1 MRQSNDQEPKNSM
14 LESSVHTGD
23 LVEAGIWERCLQRLN
38 DLLDSPT
45 RSALEGSRILSL
57 RGNQLQVGVAGHF
70 SRDFLNR
77 NQCREVVLEVL
88 GQLTGRR
95 FTLEFVSLDIEAPI
109 VEESAETPGDLGE
122 VGLDLREASLNPR
135 YTFQT
140 FIRGGSNN
148 LAAAAAM
155 AVAESPARAYNPLF
169 LYGGVG
175 LGKTHLMHAI
185 GHEVVRQRKKAR
197 VVYMSA
203 ERFTN
208 EMIDSIG
215 EAKMNRFRR
224 NYRNLDVLLV
234 DDIQFL
240 ANKERTQEEFFHT
253 FNELHGAN
261 KQIVISSDRPPKQ
274 IPTLEDRLRSRF
286 EWGMIADIQPPDFET
301 RVAILKKKAEQSK
314 VFVPIPVLNLL
325 AEKISSNIRELEGA
339 LTRLLACASLK
350 KKNITAELAQEALT
364 GILPEASTQG
374 VDIQRIQEIVC
385 EYFSIS
391 PRDLI
396 GTRRD
401 QRIVRPRQ
409 VAMYLCKEITGASYP
424 EIGNQFGGKDHTT
437 VIHACR
443 KVEATL
449 EDHYIRTSLENIQAR
464 LRGYQ
469 R

>member
-1 MRQSNDQEPKNSM
+1 MQNS
-14 LESSVHTGD
+14 SSSTGQVLGED
-23 LVEAGIWERCLQRLN
+23 TWERCLRVLTEVM
-38 DLLDSPT
+38 DAPI
-45 RSALEGSRILSL
+45 RSSLEGSRITQLV
-57 RGNQLQVGVAGHF
+57 GNKLTIG
-70 SRDFLNR
+70 
-77 NQCREVVLEVL
+77 VL
-88 GQLTGRR
+88 GKWTRDILSKKQTQQQVAQALQRTTGHSYQ
-95 FTLEFVSLDIEAPI
+95 LEFKELEDPLDMPQEP
-109 VEESAETPGDLGE
+109 VGSALVQDQELEGSDST
-122 VGLDLREASLNPR
+122 LNPR
-135 YTFQT
+135 YTFST
-140 FIRGGSNN
+140 FIRGSSNN

-155 AVAESPARAYNPLF
+155 AVAESPAKAYNPLF

-185 GHEVVRQRKKAR
+185 GHEVMRTRKRAR

-224 NYRNLDVLLV
+224 TYRNVDVLLV

-261 KQIVISSDRPPKQ
+261 KQIVISSDRPPRQ

-286 EWGMIADIQPPDFET
+286 EWGMIADVQLPDFET

-314 VFVPIPVLNLL
+314 AFVPNPVLNMI
-325 AEKISSNIRELEGA
+325 AEKINSNIRELEGA
-339 LTRLLACASLK
+339 LTRLLASASLQK
-350 KKNITAELAQEALT
+350 KSITMELAQEALAGIMPEST
-364 GILPEASTQG
+364 GQG
-374 VDIQRIQEIVC
+374 IDIRRIQEIVC
-385 EYFSIS
+385 EYFSMTAK
-391 PRDLI
+391 DLL
-396 GTRRD
+396 GPRRD

-424 EIGNQFGGKDHTT
+424 EIGTQFGGKDHTT

-443 KVEATL
+443 KVEANL

>member
-1 MRQSNDQEPKNSM
+1 MQNSSSSTGQTLNDE
-14 LESSVHTGD
+14 V
-23 LVEAGIWERCLQRLN
+23 WERSLRVLTEIM
-38 DLLDSPT
+38 DPPIRGS
-45 RSALEGSRILSL
+45 LEGSRITQLI
-57 RGNQLQVGVAGHF
+57 GNKVTIG
-70 SRDFLNR
+70 
-77 NQCREVVLEVL
+77 VL
-88 GQLTGRR
+88 GKWTRDVLSKKQSQQEVSEALRRTTGQ
-95 FTLEFVSLDIEAPI
+95 TYQVEFKEVEEVPALEAPPSATVSV
-109 VEESAETPGDLGE
+109 VESESD
-122 VGLDLREASLNPR
+122 VSDSSLNPR
-135 YTFQT
+135 YTFAS
-140 FIRGGSNN
+140 FIRGSSNN

-155 AVAESPARAYNPLF
+155 AVAESPAKAYNPLF

-185 GHEVVRQRKKAR
+185 GHEVLRTRKRAR
-197 VVYMSA
+197 VVYVSS

-208 EMIDSIG
+208 ELIDSIG
-215 EAKMNRFRR
+215 DAKMNQFRR
-224 NYRNLDVLLV
+224 IYRNVDVLLI

-261 KQIVISSDRPPKQ
+261 KQIVMTSDRPPRQ

-286 EWGMIADIQPPDFET
+286 EWGMIADVQLPDFET

-314 VFVPIPVLNLL
+314 AFVPNPVLNLI
-325 AEKISSNIRELEGA
+325 AEKICSNIRELEGA
-339 LTRLLACASLK
+339 LTRVLAHASLQK
-350 KKNITAELAQEALT
+350 KSITMELSQEALA
-364 GILPEASTQG
+364 GIMPEAGGQG
-374 VDIQRIQEIVC
+374 IDIRRIQEIVC
-385 EYFSIS
+385 EYFSMTAK
-391 PRDLI
+391 DLL
-396 GTRRD
+396 GSRRD

-424 EIGNQFGGKDHTT
+424 EIGTQFGGKDHTT

-443 KVEATL
+443 KVEANL

>member
-1 MRQSNDQEPKNSM
+1 MQNSSIPSGTQVVTND
-14 LESSVHTGD
+14 
-23 LVEAGIWERCLQRLN
+23 AWERVLRVLT
-38 DLLDSPT
+38 DLMDPPL
-45 RSALEGSRILSL
+45 RSALEGSWVTKCTGSKLT
-57 RGNQLQVGVAGHF
+57 VGVTGKWA
-70 SRDFLNR
+70 RDMLHKKQAQQQIIEALR
-77 NQCREVVLEVL
+77 RTT
-88 GQLTGRR
+88 GQL
-95 FTLEFVSLDIEAPI
+95 FQIDFVQVEGAEAHEELRDTP
-109 VEESAETPGDLGE
+109 VETVGDAES
-122 VGLDLREASLNPR
+122 SLNPR
-135 YTFQT
+135 YTFNT

-155 AVAESPARAYNPLF
+155 AVAESPAKAYNPLF

-185 GHEVVRQRKKAR
+185 GHEVLRTRKRAR

-208 EMIDSIG
+208 EMIDSIS

-224 NYRNLDVLLV
+224 NYRNVDVLLV

-261 KQIVISSDRPPKQ
+261 KQIVISSDRPPRQ

-286 EWGMIADIQPPDFET
+286 EWGMIADVQLPDFET

-314 VFVPIPVLNLL
+314 AFVPNPVLNLI
-325 AEKISSNIRELEGA
+325 AEKICSNIRELEGA
-339 LTRLLACASLK
+339 LTRLLASSSLNK
-350 KKNITAELAQEALT
+350 KSITMELAQEALA
-364 GILPEASTQG
+364 GIMPESSTQG
-374 VDIQRIQEIVC
+374 IDIRRIQEIVC
-385 EYFSIS
+385 EYFSMTAK
-391 PRDLI
+391 DLL

-424 EIGNQFGGKDHTT
+424 EIGTQFGGKDHTT

-443 KVEATL
+443 KVEANL

-469 R
+469 Q

>member
-1 MRQSNDQEPKNSM
+1 M
-14 LESSVHTGD
+14 LKSSVSTGD
-23 LVEAGIWERCLQRLN
+23 PGLSEDSWGKSLAELAGMV
-38 DLLDSPT
+38 DPPV
-45 RSALEGSRILSL
+45 RSALQGSRVT
-57 RGNQLQVGVAGHF
+57 RVQGQQLFVGVAGIM
-70 SRDFLNR
+70 SCDFLNR
-77 NQCREVVLEVL
+77 KNVAQKLSEALKRTTGQEFVVEFVPEEAGVDAPVSSESRDNADDENVEVV
-88 GQLTGRR
+88 
-95 FTLEFVSLDIEAPI
+95 S
-109 VEESAETPGDLGE
+109 ES
-122 VGLDLREASLNPR
+122 SLNPR
-135 YTFQT
+135 YTFAT

-155 AVAESPARAYNPLF
+155 AVAESPAKAYNPLF

-185 GHEVVRQRKKAR
+185 GHEVMRQRKKAR

-203 ERFTN
+203 ERFTT
-208 EMIDSIG
+208 EMIDSIS

-224 NYRNLDVLLV
+224 NYRNVDVLLV

-261 KQIVISSDRPPKQ
+261 KQIVISSDRPPRQ

-286 EWGMIADIQPPDFET
+286 EWGMIADVQLPDFET

-314 VFVPIPVLNLL
+314 AFVPNSVLNFI
-325 AEKISSNIRELEGA
+325 AEQINSNIRELEGA
-339 LTRLLACASLK
+339 LTRLLACASLAR
-350 KKNITAELAQEALT
+350 KNVTMELAQEALA
-364 GILPEASTQG
+364 GIMPEAASQG
-374 VDIQRIQEIVC
+374 TDIRRIQETVC
-385 EYFSIS
+385 EYFSLS
-391 PRDLI
+391 QKDLL

-424 EIGNQFGGKDHTT
+424 EIGTQFGGKDHTT

-443 KVEATL
+443 KIEANL
-449 EDHYIRTSLENIQAR
+449 EDHYIRTSLENIQSR
-464 LRGYQ
+464 LRGF
-469 R
+469 RR

>member
-1 MRQSNDQEPKNSM
+1 MLNSSIPSG
-14 LESSVHTGD
+14 ESGVDEDAWEKSLQVLSE
-23 LVEAGIWERCLQRLN
+23 LV
-38 DLLDSPT
+38 DSPV
-45 RSALEGSRILSL
+45 RSALEGSRVT
-57 RGNQLQVGVAGHF
+57 RVVGNQLCVAVPGKF

-77 NQCREVVLEVL
+77 KQVHEVVAEALQRTT
-88 GQLTGRR
+88 GQR
-95 FTLEFVSLDIEAPI
+95 FTVEFVEDDQGTPVASFGPSGSGSL
-109 VEESAETPGDLGE
+109 ESEQAQEIIPDS
-122 VGLDLREASLNPR
+122 SLNPR
-135 YTFQT
+135 YTFST

-155 AVAESPARAYNPLF
+155 AVAESPAKAYNPLF

-185 GHEVVRQRKKAR
+185 GHEVLRSKKRAR

-208 EMIDSIG
+208 EMIDSIS
-215 EAKMNRFRR
+215 EAKMKGFRR
-224 NYRNLDVLLV
+224 NYRNVDVLLV

-261 KQIVISSDRPPKQ
+261 KQIVISSDRPPRQ

-286 EWGMIADIQPPDFET
+286 EWGMIADVQAPDFET
-301 RVAILKKKAEQSK
+301 RVAILKTKAEQSK
-314 VFVPIPVLNLL
+314 AFVPNTVLNLI
-325 AEKISSNIRELEGA
+325 AEKINSNIRELEGA
-339 LTRLLACASLK
+339 LTRLLASASLQK
-350 KKNITAELAQEALT
+350 KSITMELAQEALS
-364 GILPEASTQG
+364 GIMPESSNPG
-374 VDIQRIQEIVC
+374 IDIRRIQEVVC
-385 EYFSIS
+385 EYFSITAK
-391 PRDLI
+391 DLL
-396 GTRRD
+396 GQRRD

-424 EIGNQFGGKDHTT
+424 EIGTQFGGKDHTT

-443 KVEATL
+443 KVESNL

-464 LRGYQ
+464 LRGYKH
-469 R
+469 

>member
-1 MRQSNDQEPKNSM
+1 MQNSSIPSEHQAVTND
-14 LESSVHTGD
+14 
-23 LVEAGIWERCLQRLN
+23 AWERVLRVLT
-38 DLLDSPT
+38 DLMDPPL
-45 RSALEGSRILSL
+45 RSALEGSWVTKCNGSKLT
-57 RGNQLQVGVAGHF
+57 VGVTGKWA
-70 SRDFLNR
+70 RDMLHKKQAQQQIIEALR
-77 NQCREVVLEVL
+77 RTT
-88 GQLTGRR
+88 GQL
-95 FTLEFVSLDIEAPI
+95 FQIDFVQVEGAEAHEELRDTP
-109 VEESAETPGDLGE
+109 VESIGDAES
-122 VGLDLREASLNPR
+122 SLNPR
-135 YTFQT
+135 YTFNT

-155 AVAESPARAYNPLF
+155 AVAESPAKAYNPLF

-185 GHEVVRQRKKAR
+185 GHEVLRTRKRAR

-208 EMIDSIG
+208 EMIDSIS

-224 NYRNLDVLLV
+224 NYRNVDVLLV

-261 KQIVISSDRPPKQ
+261 KQIVISSDRPPRQ

-286 EWGMIADIQPPDFET
+286 EWGMIADVQLPDFET

-314 VFVPIPVLNLL
+314 AFVPNPVLNLI
-325 AEKISSNIRELEGA
+325 AEKICSNIRELEGA
-339 LTRLLACASLK
+339 LTRLLASSSLNK
-350 KKNITAELAQEALT
+350 KSITMELAQEALA
-364 GILPEASTQG
+364 GIMPESSTQG
-374 VDIQRIQEIVC
+374 IDIRRIQEIVC
-385 EYFSIS
+385 EYFSMTAK
-391 PRDLI
+391 DLL

-424 EIGNQFGGKDHTT
+424 EIGTQFGGKDHTT

-443 KVEATL
+443 KVEANL

-469 R
+469 Q

>member
-1 MRQSNDQEPKNSM
+1 MQNS
-14 LESSVHTGD
+14 SAHTGD
-23 LVEAGIWERCLQRLN
+23 TGVMDDAWETCLHILTDLVDPPI
-38 DLLDSPT
+38 
-45 RSALEGSRILSL
+45 RSALDSSRVTQVQGNRITIGVCGSLT
-57 RGNQLQVGVAGHF
+57 
-70 SRDFLNR
+70 RDFLHKRHVQDKVGEALLRVTGNR
-77 NQCREVVLEVL
+77 YQIS
-88 GQLTGRR
+88 
-95 FTLEFVSLDIEAPI
+95 FVQDEEA
-109 VEESAETPGDLGE
+109 AM
-122 VGLDLREASLNPR
+122 REASQPSHEPPEASLEPVGDSSLNPR

-155 AVAESPARAYNPLF
+155 AVAESPAKAYNPLF

-185 GHEVVRQRKKAR
+185 GHEVMRNRKRAR

-224 NYRNLDVLLV
+224 NYRNVDVLLV

-286 EWGMIADIQPPDFET
+286 EWGMIADVQLPDFET

-314 VFVPIPVLNLL
+314 AFIPNPVLNLV
-325 AEKISSNIRELEGA
+325 AEKICSNIRELEGA
-339 LTRLLACASLK
+339 LTRLLACASLHR
-350 KKNITAELAQEALT
+350 KNVTLELAQEALA
-364 GILPEASTQG
+364 GLLPEGGTQG
-374 VDIQRIQEIVC
+374 IDIRQIQEMVC
-385 EYFSIS
+385 EYFSIT
-391 PRDLI
+391 PKDLL

-409 VAMYLCKEITGASYP
+409 VAMYLCKELTGASYP
-424 EIGNQFGGKDHTT
+424 EIGTQFGGKDHTT
-437 VIHACR
+437 VIHSCR
-443 KVEATL
+443 KVESNL

-464 LRGYQ
+464 LRGS
-469 R
+469 RH